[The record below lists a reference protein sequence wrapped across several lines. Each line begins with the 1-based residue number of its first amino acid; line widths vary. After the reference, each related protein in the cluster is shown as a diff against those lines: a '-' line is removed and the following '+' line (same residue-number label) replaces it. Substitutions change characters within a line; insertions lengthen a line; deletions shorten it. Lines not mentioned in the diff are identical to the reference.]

1 MAKTSVI
8 ITIYNRPDAL
18 AAVLEGFRNQ
28 SKTDFEV
35 VIADDGS
42 TQDTADLIGHL
53 AGRMPF
59 PVRHVWQEDKG
70 FRAAAARNRAIA
82 TSSGDYVIFVD
93 GD

>member
-8 ITIYNRPDAL
+8 ITTYNRPDAL

-28 SKTDFEV
+28 SKTDIEV

-53 AGRMPF
+53 GRQM
-59 PVRHVWQEDKG
+59 
-70 FRAAAARNRAIA
+70 
-82 TSSGDYVIFVD
+82 
-93 GD
+93 

>member
-1 MAKTSVI
+1 MVKQIGTHMAKTSVI
-8 ITIYNRPDAL
+8 ITTYNRPDAL

-53 AGRMPF
+53 AR
-59 PVRHVWQEDKG
+59 
-70 FRAAAARNRAIA
+70 
-82 TSSGDYVIFVD
+82 
-93 GD
+93 